1 MAETVFSLPD
11 RASGPHWAIT
21 TALGDPDWQYRWVDL
36 DGYGVAYT
44 PHGAQTERQHC
55 RRWSE
60 STGER
65 ERFGI
70 LATRWWTWRDRAF
83 LTLSAQRSNCSVMGE
98 TSTARQPRYFFSAPC
113 ANRSDSRLQRA
124 CRSPSENAPRCA
136 PTSAGVDR
144 ALSGHHP
151 IYVVDRINASHGVQ
165 HPI

>member
-1 MAETVFSLPD
+1 LAETVFSLQD

-21 TALGDPDWQYRWVDL
+21 AAWAIWQYRWVDL
-36 DGYGVAYT
+36 DMGLPT
-44 PHGAQTERQHC
+44 PSRCSDRARQHC

-70 LATRWWTWRDRAF
+70 LATDVAGQSI
-83 LTLSAQRSNCSVMGE
+83 LDPLSTEIELLSPRHRQRGNPDTFSPLLARTGR
-98 TSTARQPRYFFSAPC
+98 TADC
-113 ANRSDSRLQRA
+113 
-124 CRSPSENAPRCA
+124 NAHVAVPARTRPRCA